1 MVRSTKIYGAL
12 SADIVD
18 STSLPVYELKQMQE
32 EMQIVLHK
40 IEDTSRHLWWRIVR
54 GDTVECLTEYPGS
67 ILRVA
72 LALKCYMKYWFS
84 ASGAS
89 AESKEFVLRYSIG
102 IGTMRY
108 FREGDNFIDGP
119 AIYLS
124 GRNLDSMRDGSY
136 AAFDCDT
143 KNDDFVNLLDLS
155 LNLVDSIV
163 NEMSA
168 KQAIV
173 IYYKILGAPEKII
186 ARELGLSQPAINLR
200 ANLGG
205 WNRIKKSLSVFENL
219 NYENYVC

>member
-1 MVRSTKIYGAL
+1 MTSSTRIFGAL

-32 EMQIVLHK
+32 EMRNALRQ

-54 GDTVECLTEYPGS
+54 GDTVECITEYPGS

-72 LALKCYMKYWFS
+72 LALKCYMKYWFF

-89 AESKEFVLRYSIG
+89 AESKEFALRYSIG

-108 FREGDNFIDGP
+108 FREDDNFIDGP

-136 AAFDCDT
+136 AGFDCET
-143 KNDDFVNLLDLS
+143 KNDDFVHLLDLN
-155 LNLVDSIV
+155 LNLVDSII

-205 WNRIKKSLSVFENL
+205 WNRIKKTLSVFENL